1 MHQIKIFKGIESET
15 ALLEKQVNEWLA
27 RENARVISVSG
38 NIAPQSQPVDITGGS
53 IRANPWPPS
62 DVVIIVHYDK

>member
-15 ALLEKQVNEWLA
+15 ALLEKQVNAWLA
-27 RENARVISVSG
+27 GEAVRVVSISG
-38 NIAPQSQPVDITGGS
+38 NIAAQSQPADDPGGT

-62 DVVIIVHYDK
+62 DLVVIVHYEK